1 MYFSSKNSFFHGIMF
16 HHFHD
21 DNIHKKG
28 QGSIDASEL
37 KRIINFIGRANI
49 LNAED
54 FCLRYK
60 EKKLKKNHVCF
71 TFDDG
76 IKSQYDIAIP
86 ILEEANIKSF
96 FFIYSSLLTNKPDL
110 LEVHRY
116 FRNNYFN
123 SIDEFYN
130 LFYDKIDTDLNSFF
144 EMNKKKIKDFKDKF
158 PHYSIND
165 IKFRL
170 VRDVFLK
177 KKEYEKKMQDMFK
190 EKNFRP
196 NEHYEK
202 LFMSKNE
209 IIEINNLGHTIG
221 LHSHSHPTL
230 MEKLKEEDQFN
241 EYNQNMQILQ
251 KEIGCTISSMSHPC
265 GSYNKSTLK
274 VLRSLNINIGFKQI
288 MTIENEKGMTKIN
301 NSNLEL
307 ARQDHADIMKML

>member
-37 KRIINFIGRANI
+37 KKIINFIGRANI

-60 EKKLKKNHVCF
+60 EKKLKKNNVCF

-76 IKSQYDIAIP
+76 IKSQYDIAMP

-144 EMNKKKIKDFKDKF
+144 EMNKKKLK
-158 PHYSIND
+158 
-165 IKFRL
+165 
-170 VRDVFLK
+170 FLK
-177 KKEYEKKMQDMFK
+177 T
-190 EKNFRP
+190 NS
-196 NEHYEK
+196 
-202 LFMSKNE
+202 L
-209 IIEINNLGHTIG
+209 TI
-221 LHSHSHPTL
+221 P
-230 MEKLKEEDQFN
+230 
-241 EYNQNMQILQ
+241 
-251 KEIGCTISSMSHPC
+251 
-265 GSYNKSTLK
+265 
-274 VLRSLNINIGFKQI
+274 
-288 MTIENEKGMTKIN
+288 
-301 NSNLEL
+301 
-307 ARQDHADIMKML
+307 